1 MLITKGGVRVTCPC
15 DNFWQADSKT
25 GCFNFCEERGVV
37 GVDGDKGLETTRAK
51 RCELLRA
58 LAVLVLSAA
67 VLVQAAVMAKM
78 RAEIKELWFRHGIIR
93 EEIES
98 LYAAR
103 YRLEN
108 TLREMG
114 AYE

>member
-1 MLITKGGVRVTCPC
+1 MTCPC

-67 VLVQAAVMAKM
+67 VLVQAAVIIRVK
-78 RAEIKELWFRHGIIR
+78 AEIKELWFRHGIVR
-93 EEIES
+93 QEIES

-103 YRLEN
+103 YRLE
-108 TLREMG
+108 REIR
-114 AYE
+114 ELSTP